1 MDGTSAQSPIPIP
14 PLIPLP
20 GERRAEGTRDKDDVF
35 ATLFSPPTPRAS
47 PTHTPEPGQSRP
59 ARHVR
64 TESTDSDFGAFVS
77 VSASEDP
84 LKLGDEDGKPAFSPL
99 QQTQGFF
106 GKFGEDAK
114 VASDRKRREVL
125 DELLQHEDD
134 PLYWLQGTTDQEHAS
149 GTCTPQPA
157 PVSMETSWSSGGESL
172 IDL

>member
-1 MDGTSAQSPIPIP
+1 MEGTSAQSPIPIP

-20 GERRAEGTRDKDDVF
+20 GTRHTEGKRDKDDVF

-47 PTHTPEPGQSRP
+47 PTHTPEPGQNRP

-64 TESTDSDFGAFVS
+64 TESTESDFGAFVS

-106 GKFGEDAK
+106 GKFGEDARA
-114 VASDRKRREVL
+114 ASEKKRREVL

-134 PLYWLQGTTDQEHAS
+134 PLYWLQGTTSKGHAS
-149 GTCTPQPA
+149 GTSTPQPVQYA
-157 PVSMETSWSSGGESL
+157 SETLSPGDSL